1 MGGSGVKRRGS
12 VGVIAVWGALYVLP
26 KAPSPLEATRFD
38 WVAWRVGVE
47 IFMETC
53 STWWRLYDAD
63 SSVDL
68 VGIAAFSC
76 MRLTVVVFK

>member
-1 MGGSGVKRRGS
+1 MNGVKRRGS
-12 VGVIAVWGALYVLP
+12 VGAIAVREAFYVMP
-26 KAPSPLEATRFD
+26 KSPSLLEVTRFD

-68 VGIAAFSC
+68 VGIADFSW

>member
-1 MGGSGVKRRGS
+1 MGVNGVKRRGS
-12 VGVIAVWGALYVLP
+12 FGAIAVREAFYVLP
-26 KAPSPLEATRFD
+26 KSPSLLEVTRFD

-68 VGIAAFSC
+68 VGIAAFSW